1 MTKTCCVWGCTA
13 RYTAANG
20 EGFYRFP
27 SEKTKCVQRNMWVR
41 RVKRVDVVKS
51 SDTEKIARLPGGGV
65 ATSSGPDWKPNL
77 HHRVCGRHFL
87 TGNV

>member
-13 RYTAANG
+13 RYKAKG
-20 EGFYRFP
+20 IGFYRFP
-27 SEKTKCVQRNMWVR
+27 SKKSKFIQRNLWVR
-41 RVKRVDVVKS
+41 RLKRVDVVNSATDK
-51 SDTEKIARLPGGGV
+51 TARLIGGGL
-65 ATSSGPDWKPNL
+65 AISNGADWEPNI